1 MGAEGEFQ
9 EQEVCTC
16 PHPYDCIFI
25 RRGRGC
31 SDAVGSRLALGVKVV
46 TSYGNICLQMVL
58 LMLTKMF
65 LPLTQ
70 QQDGEVEGKEGSDHW
85 EFLKICKYSLRN

>member
-31 SDAVGSRLALGVKVV
+31 SDTVGSRLALGVKVV
-46 TSYGNICLQMVL
+46 TSYGNIFLEMVL
-58 LMLTKMF
+58 LMLPKMF
-65 LPLTQ
+65 LPLSTQ
-70 QQDGEVEGKEGSDHW
+70 QQDGEMQGFEGKEGSDHW
-85 EFLKICKYSLRN
+85 EF